1 MTGSG
6 RFLQSIP
13 APNCDLFFCRIDI
26 TATVDRTLAKET
38 RAALDVM
45 SQDNVIIPERP
56 GKTGLSRAK
65 DSHGGDS
72 KQSSQ
77 MHRASVVRQQQTALA
92 QFIDELIE
100 RSLTDSVHA
109 A

>member
-1 MTGSG
+1 MQDRHNRVS
-6 RFLQSIP
+6 RFLD
-13 APNCDLFFCRIDI
+13 ADCFH
-26 TATVDRTLAKET
+26 AAKVDRTLAKET

-109 A
+109 AIA